1 MSWGTENILGA
12 FNLAIKSDSNV
23 CLPTLYLH
31 ISKLDLHNSTL
42 DLHIACTGFPILI
55 ETVKSDSSVS
65 LNLDL
70 QFEVHNLVLSVGDEG
85 YDSLQ
90 SKEES

>member
-1 MSWGTENILGA
+1 MCYQGEEDGTCTGA
-12 FNLAIKSDSNV
+12 LR
-23 CLPTLYLH
+23 TLQGPKNGPEDKWTDFICQYCN
-31 ISKLDLHNSTL
+31 LDLHNSTL

-70 QFEVHNLVLSVGDEG
+70 QFEVHNLVLSVGDKG
-85 YDSLQ
+85 CDSI
-90 SKEES
+90 